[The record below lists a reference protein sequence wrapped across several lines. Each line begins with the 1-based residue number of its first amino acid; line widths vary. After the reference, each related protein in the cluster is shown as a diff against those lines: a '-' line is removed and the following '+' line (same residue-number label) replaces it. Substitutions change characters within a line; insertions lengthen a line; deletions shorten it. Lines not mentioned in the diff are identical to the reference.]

1 MDADVWLHFT
11 SGDPDGPPAVGRTGS
26 EACVLLTVGVPSA
39 AAVDDQVIEDLLAQ
53 GAELIELCGAFGP
66 AESARVMEQVAS
78 RVPVG
83 FVTHPY
89 PEAGGLHGLFG

>member
-1 MDADVWLHFT
+1 MQTWGFIYT
-11 SGDPDGPPAVGRTGS
+11 SGDGDGPPVVGRTGS

-39 AAVDDQVIEDLLAQ
+39 AAVDDQVIDDLLAQ

-66 AESARVMEQVAS
+66 TESARILDQVAG

-83 FVTHPY
+83 FVTY
-89 PEAGGLHGLFG
+89 PASQAGGLHTLFG

>member
-1 MDADVWLHFT
+1 MQTWGFIYT
-11 SGDPDGPPAVGRTGS
+11 SGEDDGPPVTGRTGS

-39 AAVDDQVIEDLLAQ
+39 AAVDDQVIEDLLAR

-66 AESARVMEQVAS
+66 GETARIMEQVAG

-83 FVTHPY
+83 SVTY
-89 PEAGGLHGLFG
+89 PASQAAGLHNLFA